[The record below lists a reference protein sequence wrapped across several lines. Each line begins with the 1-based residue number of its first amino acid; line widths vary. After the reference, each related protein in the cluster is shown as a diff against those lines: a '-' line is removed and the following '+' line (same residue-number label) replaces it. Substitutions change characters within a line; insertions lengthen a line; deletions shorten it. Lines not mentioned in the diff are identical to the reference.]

1 MPNEPYRPE
10 TPVTHDVVLVADL
23 REPAETPTILPD
35 EIAAQA
41 AAGYTTAVADIPR
54 EPAAPLAPVH
64 PGLQHCL
71 RQGLADLVY
80 GDHSAHGRLLVVR
93 QPEAFPDSPGPAP
106 NVGGEQ
112 RLVVAERVPADPH
125 QDVLAMIAAAHAA
138 VCELFGSEFRWAP
151 TDPFVRDT
159 LASAGSDISLT
170 PWDWTDTIDL
180 DNRFVVRPPLLG
192 RRAVVGAWLS
202 TGDGGR
208 PASAE
213 EALTACPDAA
223 DLELEVVEADSQ
235 VPERPTTLPESWT
248 VHRLGTTSLPHF
260 LARIDAL
267 LLAEGLHC
275 DSTALR
281 VSLAALASGAI
292 SVLPERFR
300 RVLGNACRY
309 TDDYVAGALHSV
321 LRDPDVHSAQVEES
335 RRLLRH
341 HFGPETHCE
350 RLRSLL
356 GSPTQRPASIR
367 AEQPEKRHGAV
378 PVLFISSNGV
388 GMGHLTRLMAMARHA
403 SAAIRPMFLTASQAV
418 EPVRSLGF
426 PCDYIPA
433 KGYLGCSGPQ
443 WNRLVHERIA
453 EAIELHQPRAVVF
466 DGTSPYVGLLRA
478 HADRPGLPF
487 VWSRRAMWQEGK
499 SQWAIDQG
507 EGFDRVV
514 EPGEIAADYDRG
526 RTVPQRGSAD
536 VVPPVTLLGA
546 DELLDCHEA
555 RAALGLD
562 PARPAALVHLGAGN
576 INDTAPIADAL
587 ISALSGWP
595 ELQICVT
602 SAAIAD
608 RPVATPH
615 EVTVLS
621 VHPISRYLRAF
632 DVAVSAA
639 GYNSFH
645 ELIRARVPTVFVPN
659 TATQLDD
666 QVARARY
673 AEDHGLGR
681 LLTDSQEARD
691 VVASLMDE
699 RVRQDIRDGC
709 ARADAGNGARQAM
722 EIVEHLAVPRIHTQA
737 VPR

>member
-1 MPNEPYRPE
+1 M
-10 TPVTHDVVLVADL
+10 VVVADL
-23 REPAETPTILPD
+23 RLPAEAPTTLPD

-54 EPAAPLAPVH
+54 EPATPLAPVH

-80 GDHSAHGRLLVVR
+80 GDHSAHGRLLAVR
-93 QPEAFPDSPGPAP
+93 QPEAFPDSPGRAP
-106 NVGGEQ
+106 NVGGKQ
-112 RLVVAERVPADPH
+112 RLVVAERIPADPH
-125 QDVLAMIAAAHAA
+125 QRVLQTIATAHTA
-138 VCELFGSEFRWAP
+138 VRGLFGSGFRWAP
-151 TDPFVRDT
+151 ADPFVRDT
-159 LASAGSDISLT
+159 LASAGADIPLT
-170 PWDWTDTIDL
+170 PWDWTKTIDV
-180 DNRFVVRPPLLG
+180 DSRFVVRPPLAG
-192 RRAVVGAWLS
+192 RRAVIGAWLS
-202 TGDGGR
+202 TGAGGR
-208 PASAE
+208 PARAE
-213 EALTACPDAA
+213 EILTAWPDAA
-223 DLELEVVEADSQ
+223 DLELEVVEGEAQ
-235 VPERPTTLPESWT
+235 VPERAPTLPESWT
-248 VHRLGTTSLPHF
+248 VNRLGTASLSHF
-260 LARIDAL
+260 LPRIDAL
-267 LLAEGLHC
+267 VLTEGPHC
-275 DSTALR
+275 NSTALR

-292 SVLPERFR
+292 PVFPERFR
-300 RVLGNACRY
+300 RVLGDACRY
-309 TDDYVAGALHSV
+309 ANGSLADALRSV
-321 LRDPDVHSAQVEES
+321 LRDPDVHSAHVEEG
-335 RRLLRH
+335 RRMLRH
-341 HFGPETHCE
+341 HFGPETHRE

-356 GSPTQRPASIR
+356 GPPTRRSRPTR
-367 AEQPEKRHGAV
+367 GGQPEKRRGAV

-443 WNRLVHERIA
+443 WNRLVHERIS

-478 HADRPGLPF
+478 HADHPGLPF
-487 VWSRRAMWQEGK
+487 VWSRRAMWQPGK

-507 EGFDRVV
+507 EGFDRVI
-514 EPGEIAADYDRG
+514 EPGEVAADYDRG

-536 VVPPVTLLGA
+536 VVPPVTLLDT

-595 ELQICVT
+595 DLQICVT

-608 RPVATPH
+608 RPVATPQD
-615 EVTVLS
+615 VTVLS

-632 DVAVSAA
+632 DAAVSAA

-659 TATQLDD
+659 MSTQLDD

-681 LLTDSQEARD
+681 LLTDSQAARD
-691 VVASLMDE
+691 VVASLVE
-699 RVRQDIRDGC
+699 EHVRQEIRDRC
-709 ARADAGNGARQAM
+709 AAADPGNGARDAI
-722 EIVEHLAVPRIHTQA
+722 EIVEHLAVPRVDTRAI
-737 VPR
+737 PG